1 MSQGFSEAPDLEFEY
16 SDADKWTVELSGE
29 SALAPLLLLSSVII
43 SQIINKLQTTITCC
57 FPI

>member
-29 SALAPLLLLSSVII
+29 SALALCNNIA
-43 SQIINKLQTTITCC
+43 NHKQTADNNNMLFSYMKRCL
-57 FPI
+57 